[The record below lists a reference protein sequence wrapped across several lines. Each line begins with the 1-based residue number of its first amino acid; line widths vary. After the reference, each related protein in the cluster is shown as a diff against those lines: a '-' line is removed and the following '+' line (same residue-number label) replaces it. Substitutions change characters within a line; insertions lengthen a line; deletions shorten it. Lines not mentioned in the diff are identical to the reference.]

1 MEGWTSL
8 IINAVKMCLYLEL
21 TRSYVGFQPIKKSP
35 TVQGFIDCVG
45 SLQRWRYTGGE
56 DLKAVGWVTARSI
69 HRC

>member
-1 MEGWTSL
+1 VEGWTSL